1 MAENESSFQPSLA
14 FPLEMIS
21 PAVVIG
27 YWGAI
32 FLFIGVQKT
41 CFVESYIKGYGLTAE
56 EEAHHLN
63 DPLILWL
70 HWWEGIQCLTVGGLL
85 LAAGRAGRTS
95 PSNQSAIVLS
105 MQRKAIQYGVLP
117 STVLVSYGA
126 YGIARDGLVPSY
138 SVSAPLWTMCA
149 IGFFGGLLAC
159 YEPTLPR
166 GDLRGKEK

>member
-1 MAENESSFQPSLA
+1 
-14 FPLEMIS
+14 MIT

-32 FLFIGVQKT
+32 FFFIGVQKT

-85 LAAGRAGRTS
+85 LAACRAGGAGGTS
-95 PSNQSAIVLS
+95 QSNQSAIVLS

-138 SVSAPLWTMCA
+138 SVSAPLWIMCA
-149 IGFFGGLLAC
+149 IGFVGGLLAC
-159 YEPTLPR
+159 YGTTLPR
-166 GDLRGKEK
+166 GDLQRKEK